1 MRLWIVTGAI
11 AKSGAFEKSLAQ
23 GADLLKKYGIEAELY
38 RRFDINYTL
47 HTDGSVKLFAK
58 GVETTAPDKLFL
70 YGSFDAI
77 MEGIEKT
84 LTSMGTVSINSVE
97 SKRIAGS
104 KLSTALLLS
113 KHDIPQAKTM
123 PVYRDTPIE
132 LIKKEIGI
140 PLIVKPDNGFGGQG
154 VELIKTEEELKQ
166 TLDALPENIHSLLL
180 AQEFISTSKGRDL
193 RVLMVGKKPYAAF
206 VRQAGDPN
214 EFRSNI
220 HQGGHYEDFELT
232 DEIIDL
238 CEKTAKA
245 INLEICG
252 LDLLFGKD
260 GFIIGEI
267 NDSPGMK
274 TVIEKVGLDRFLKT
288 LMA

>member
-1 MRLWIVTGAI
+1 MRIWIVTGAI
-11 AKSGAFEKSLAQ
+11 AKSGAFEKALEQ
-23 GADLLKKYGIEAELY
+23 GAPLLKKYGIEAELY
-38 RRFDINYTL
+38 RRFDINYSL
-47 HTDGSVKLFAK
+47 YPDGSVKLYAK
-58 GVETTAPDKLFL
+58 GQETTAPDRLFL

-84 LTSMGTVSINSVE
+84 LVSMGTVSINSVE
-97 SKRIAGS
+97 AKRIAGS

-113 KHDIPQAKTM
+113 KHGIPQAHTL
-123 PVYRDTPIE
+123 PVYRDTPID

-140 PLIVKPDNGFGGQG
+140 PLIVKPDTGFGGKG
-154 VELIKTEEELKQ
+154 VELIKTEEELVK
-166 TLDALPENIHSLLL
+166 TLSDLPEDIHSLLL
-180 AQEFISTSKGRDL
+180 AQKFISTSKGRDL

-206 VRQAGDPN
+206 VRQAGNPD

-232 DEIIDL
+232 PEVVAL
-238 CEKTAKA
+238 CEKTAEA
-245 INLEICG
+245 IGLNICG
-252 LDLLFGKD
+252 LDLLFGED

-274 TVIEKVGLDRFLKT
+274 TIVEKVGLDKFLKALT
-288 LMA
+288 A

>member
-1 MRLWIVTGAI
+1 
-11 AKSGAFEKSLAQ
+11 
-23 GADLLKKYGIEAELY
+23 
-38 RRFDINYTL
+38 
-47 HTDGSVKLFAK
+47 
-58 GVETTAPDKLFL
+58 
-70 YGSFDAI
+70 
-77 MEGIEKT
+77 
-84 LTSMGTVSINSVE
+84 
-97 SKRIAGS
+97 
-104 KLSTALLLS
+104 
-113 KHDIPQAKTM
+113 
-123 PVYRDTPIE
+123 
-132 LIKKEIGI
+132 
-140 PLIVKPDNGFGGQG
+140 
-154 VELIKTEEELKQ
+154 
-166 TLDALPENIHSLLL
+166 
-180 AQEFISTSKGRDL
+180 
-193 RVLMVGKKPYAAF
+193 MVGKKPYAAF

-274 TVIEKVGLDRFLKT
+274 TIIEKVGLDRFLKT